1 LLEKALGNVDVFLAQ
16 TEEDR
21 RRLIEIGAS
30 ESKVTI
36 AGNLKFDVAPPP
48 SPAIVAS
55 LHEGFSHSGAG
66 PVLVCGSTLEDEEG
80 SLLSAFRN
88 ILANHPKAVMVLA
101 PRHPERFAEVG
112 EFVEKLGF
120 RMWRRSLWNGEPLAG
135 GVFLV
140 DSIGELAALYSLATV
155 AFVGGSLV
163 PRGGHNILEPA
174 LYGVPI
180 VTGNHYENF
189 RDVVNFFASRNAVRI
204 VGLAEM
210 PLVFIELI
218 ENGGERTTLGRNAL
232 AALESQRGATA
243 RTVSALLQLMSVSP
257 YKAQSKNGQPP
268 GRGLRMN
275 PLTGL
280 YGAATALRNT
290 LFDRGVL
297 PSRRLER
304 PVVSVGN
311 LSVGGSGKTPFVIA
325 LGELLKARG
334 IRFDVLTRG
343 YGRMTRG
350 VLIVETDGKA
360 ADFGDE
366 PLLIARRLGV
376 PVIVGESRYEAGR
389 VAELKFQPQLHILDD
404 GFQHRS
410 LVRDFDIVLATERDF
425 DDRLLPSGRLREPLS
440 SLRRADAIVLPQ
452 EFFVHDLSAQNS
464 AIKTFALQ
472 GKLIWQ
478 MNREIVMPA
487 ALVAPI
493 VFCGIARP
501 QQFFAQV
508 RAAGIT
514 PAAEIEFRD
523 HHAYDRGDI
532 ERLLAMRGNLG
543 AGSFLTT
550 EKDAVN
556 LGSLQADLKPF
567 AVAALSLTL
576 HHPAEVVDAILART
590 IFARII
596 SQ

>member
-1 LLEKALGNVDVFLAQ
+1 
-16 TEEDR
+16 
-21 RRLIEIGAS
+21 
-30 ESKVTI
+30 
-36 AGNLKFDVAPPP
+36 
-48 SPAIVAS
+48 
-55 LHEGFSHSGAG
+55 
-66 PVLVCGSTLEDEEG
+66 
-80 SLLSAFRN
+80 
-88 ILANHPKAVMVLA
+88 
-101 PRHPERFAEVG
+101 
-112 EFVEKLGF
+112 
-120 RMWRRSLWNGEPLAG
+120 
-135 GVFLV
+135 
-140 DSIGELAALYSLATV
+140 
-155 AFVGGSLV
+155 
-163 PRGGHNILEPA
+163 
-174 LYGVPI
+174 
-180 VTGNHYENF
+180 
-189 RDVVNFFASRNAVRI
+189 
-204 VGLAEM
+204 
-210 PLVFIELI
+210 
-218 ENGGERTTLGRNAL
+218 
-232 AALESQRGATA
+232 
-243 RTVSALLQLMSVSP
+243 
-257 YKAQSKNGQPP
+257 
-268 GRGLRMN
+268 MN

-297 PSRRLER
+297 SSRRLER

-311 LSVGGSGKTPFVIA
+311 LSLGGAGKTPFVIA

-343 YGRMTRG
+343 YGRKTRG
-350 VLIVETDGKA
+350 VLIVETDGNA

-410 LVRDFDIVLATERDF
+410 LVRDFDIVLMTERDF
-425 DDRLLPSGRLREPLS
+425 DDRLLPSGRLRETLS
-440 SLRRADAIVLPQ
+440 SLRRADAIVLPR
-452 EFFVHDLSAQNS
+452 DLSAQEMV
-464 AIKTFALQ
+464 IKSSALQ

-487 ALVAPI
+487 ALLAPI

-508 RAAGIT
+508 RAAGIA

-523 HHAYDRGDI
+523 HYAYDRSDI
-532 ERLLAMRGNLG
+532 ARLLAMRGNLG
-543 AGSFLTT
+543 AGGFLTT

-576 HHPAEVVDAILART
+576 NHPTDAVDAILART
-590 IFARII
+590 ISARII